1 MTSIP
6 IGGTRTTANRRAA
19 SRRPVALHDGGEP
32 WARRDA
38 LLPGLFI
45 AVGLVLLVV
54 GWFGISDAVA
64 LERQT
69 RWLAVGI
76 VGLIVG
82 GLGMVVWLLAAMI
95 RISQLRRAVYA
106 EIDRR
111 VTAAERRAEAAP
123 TPTAELA
130 VGFATAPGMR
140 RYHRVTCLMLAG
152 KKATAAAEADLT
164 KAGLAPCGV
173 CLPAAPT
180 APATA
185 ADGGGRHA

>member
-6 IGGTRTTANRRAA
+6 IEGTRTAAKRRDT
-19 SRRPVALHDGGEP
+19 SRRPAALHDGHEP

-45 AVGLVLLVV
+45 GVGLVLLVV
-54 GWFGISDAVA
+54 GWFGISDAIA
-64 LERQT
+64 LESQT
-69 RWLAVGI
+69 RWLALGI

-95 RISQLRRAVYA
+95 RIGQLRRAVYA

-111 VTAAERRAEAAP
+111 VSAAERAAAAVP
-123 TPTAELA
+123 TPTAELV

-140 RYHRVTCLMLAG
+140 RYHRVTCLMLQG
-152 KKATAAAEADLT
+152 KKATPAAEADLT
-164 KAGLAPCGV
+164 KAGLVPCGV
-173 CLPAAPT
+173 CLPAATP
-180 APATA
+180 AATA
-185 ADGGGRHA
+185 TDGGGRHA

>member
-6 IGGTRTTANRRAA
+6 IGGTRTTAKRRAA
-19 SRRPVALHDGGEP
+19 SRRPVALHDGREP

-38 LLPGLFI
+38 LFPGLLI
-45 AVGLVLLVV
+45 GVGVVLLVV
-54 GWFGISDAVA
+54 GWFGISDAIA
-64 LERQT
+64 LESQT
-69 RWLAVGI
+69 RWLALGI

-111 VTAAERRAEAAP
+111 VSAAERAAAGAA
-123 TPTAELA
+123 TPTAEVA

-140 RYHRVTCLMLAG
+140 RYHRADCLMLRG
-152 KKATAAAEADLT
+152 KKATVAAEADLT

-173 CLPAAPT
+173 CLPAA
-180 APATA
+180 AGA
-185 ADGGGRHA
+185 GGRHA

>member
-6 IGGTRTTANRRAA
+6 ISGTRASAKRRAA
-19 SRRPVALHDGGEP
+19 SHRPVALHDGREP

-45 AVGLVLLVV
+45 VIGLVLLVV

-69 RWLAVGI
+69 RWLALGI
-76 VGLIVG
+76 IGLIVG
-82 GLGMVVWLLAAMI
+82 GMGMVVWLLAAMI

-111 VTAAERRAEAAP
+111 VSAAERAAVAGVAAP
-123 TPTAELA
+123 TAEVA
-130 VGFATAPGMR
+130 VGFGVAPGMR
-140 RYHRVTCLMLAG
+140 HYHGADCLMLQG
-152 KKATAAAEADLT
+152 KKATFAAESDLA
-164 KAGLAPCGV
+164 KAGLQACGV
-173 CLPAAPT
+173 CLPAAT
-180 APATA
+180 G
-185 ADGGGRHA
+185 GGGRHA